1 MKNIKLWMKMAI
13 GFGSIILILLI
24 LGGFAIWN
32 LGFVRDKI
40 DQLSGAYLPELDESG
55 KLELNVKN
63 IMLEMRGYGLTGS
76 QNYLENAKKH
86 FADAHSSIKRFR
98 DLVDKHSILTKAK
111 EEIDKID
118 KGVGDYEEM
127 MHQTTAKFE
136 QVGSSKSKL
145 EEASKKYAA
154 NCHDFLSSQQKFLSD
169 EMNGSVSSS
178 KISERLSKITLITDI
193 QTMGDATIADAWKAM
208 EERNPQGFRD
218 ASKELETIKKKVD
231 EIRTITY
238 KDVNLKQLD
247 EITASLDSYK
257 SALDALATQWSDLAD
272 LAKKRTA
279 VGDSIIESTNAISD
293 ASIQKT
299 TKSAGDANDELSLT
313 SRAISIGLALAVIV
327 AALIAY
333 YITQGITGPLTKG
346 VDLARAMAAGDFT
359 QKLNIDRKDEI
370 GALSNA
376 LNLMVND
383 LGAMVKDIT
392 MGVGTLAS
400 ASTELVAISQQM
412 TQGADQTSGRA
423 NSVAT
428 AAEEMSSNMN
438 SVAAAMEQA
447 STNVGIVASGAEE
460 MTATIDEIA
469 RNSEKARSIT
479 AEAVSQA
486 KNASNRVDELGTA
499 AQEIGIITET
509 ITQISEQTNLLALN
523 ATIEAARAGDAGK
536 GFAVVANE
544 IKELAKQT
552 ATATEEIKSKIG
564 GIQGSTN
571 ATVTEIGHV
580 SQVINDVNDIVA
592 TIAAAVEEQSVTTKE
607 IAGNVAQASLGIQEV
622 NSNVA
627 QTSAVAGEIAQDIVE
642 VNMAASDISNS
653 SSQLSLSA
661 EQLSQ
666 LAEQLQAM
674 VGKFKI

>member
-24 LGGFAIWN
+24 LGGVALWN
-32 LGFVRDKI
+32 LGSVRGSMSE
-40 DQLSGAYLPELDESG
+40 LSRAFLPQMDESG
-55 KLELNVKN
+55 KLEQAVLHV
-63 IMLEMRGYGLTGS
+63 MLEMRGYGITGD
-76 QNYLENAKKH
+76 QRYLDNAKKR
-86 FADAHSSIKRFR
+86 FAEAHAVIKDFR
-98 DLVDKHSILTKAK
+98 DLMAKQPVLAKASGD
-111 EEIDKID
+111 IDKAEKHVI
-118 KGVGDYEEM
+118 DYEAMADE
-127 MHQTTAKFE
+127 TSAKFE
-136 QVGSSKSKL
+136 TQKSNEKKVA
-145 EEASKKYAA
+145 EASQQYET
-154 NCHDFLSSQQKFLSD
+154 NCRDFLSSQQKFLSD
-169 EMNGSVSSS
+169 DIAASVSSA
-178 KISERLSKITLITDI
+178 KLSERLAKIALMSDI
-193 QTMGDATIADAWKAM
+193 QSMGGAALADAWRAQAERSPEGFQAALKEFMEIEKKLTDVKA
-208 EERNPQGFRD
+208 
-218 ASKELETIKKKVD
+218 
-231 EIRTITY
+231 ITY
-238 KDVNLKQLD
+238 KDVNLKQL
-247 EITASLDSYK
+247 EAIKIALESYK
-257 SALDALATQWSDLAD
+257 STLTILSSNWSALAD

-279 VGDSIIESTNAISD
+279 T
-293 ASIQKT
+293 
-299 TKSAGDANDELSLT
+299 GDAIVEIVQTTSKASLDATNTSADGSDRALSFT
-313 SRAISIGLALAVIV
+313 SNAISIGLALAVIV
-327 AALIAY
+327 AIIIAY

-346 VDLARAMAAGDFT
+346 VDLAKAMAAGDFT
-359 QKLNIDRKDEI
+359 QKLDIDRKDEI